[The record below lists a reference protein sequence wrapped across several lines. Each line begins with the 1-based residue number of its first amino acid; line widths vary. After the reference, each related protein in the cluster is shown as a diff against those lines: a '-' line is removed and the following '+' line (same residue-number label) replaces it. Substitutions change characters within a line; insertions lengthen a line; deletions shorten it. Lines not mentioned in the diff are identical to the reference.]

1 MRTWSGT
8 LPLKRTRSCSFD
20 ECDSIAYR
28 CKLQG
33 RKPSVDVY
41 FDAKIR
47 HDRDTHQRDETH
59 LYARRPLPRGLRW
72 HSRQTTNEH
81 RQNSLQR
88 FVVLFDVVGIKIDST
103 PASNRLPQCVRI
115 QHAFA
120 AESGHSSFQLPLSK

>member
-1 MRTWSGT
+1 MTSAMALLIAVNCREGS
-8 LPLKRTRSCSFD
+8 LPWMFISTQ
-20 ECDSIAYR
+20 
-28 CKLQG
+28 KL
-33 RKPSVDVY
+33 DTIEIH
-41 FDAKIR
+41 IR
-47 HDRDTHQRDETH
+47 EREMTTKN
-59 LYARRPLPRGLRW
+59 ARRPLPRGLRW

-120 AESGHSSFQLPLSK
+120 AESGHSSFQLSLSK